1 MVIEEFVNRFKAELD
16 AQLARLGLG
25 GLVYETWNWKDRLFI
40 TFSREAGEKFNDK
53 LTAVSKSLFSAFRKD
68 LISKGCDYGINEP
81 EEDDWDDEDG
91 LDEGNPP
98 EDEDEIPPEIAAA
111 LAALP
116 RYPLDELWEKIDET
130 YIPLLEIRVKEQYTV
145 VSEEEA
151 ACDLRDQE
159 ETRLEALAEA
169 MVHGQ
174 DGGETADEAFEWIPI
189 PPPPKKLNSEVYLT
203 LAYEPYDAIERGEK
217 KTEFREYRP
226 YYVKKLLSQHLKTVR
241 FQRGYGGPGHDVPR
255 QMTWTISG
263 IEYYDIYSR
272 ECAPIANPPKDFRP
286 THIAIDLGERLS

>member
-16 AQLARLGLG
+16 AQLARRGLG
-25 GLVYETWNWKDRLFI
+25 GLIYEMGNWHDRLFV
-40 TFSREAGEKFNDK
+40 TFSKEAGENFNDQ

-91 LDEGNPP
+91 LDEDVPP
-98 EDEDEIPPEIAAA
+98 EEEEIPPEIAAA

-116 RYPLDELWEKIDET
+116 RYSLDELWVKIDEP

-145 VSEEEA
+145 VSEEEV

-169 MVHGQ
+169 MVNGR
-174 DGGETADEAFEWIPI
+174 DGGETTGDAFEWIPI
-189 PPPPKKLNSEVYLT
+189 PPPPKKLNPEVYLT
-203 LAYEPYDAIERGEK
+203 LAYEPYDAIESGKK

-226 YYVKKLLSQHLKTVR
+226 YYVKKLLSQPLKTVR
-241 FQRGYGGPGHDVPR
+241 LQRGYGGPGHDAPR

-263 IEYYDIYSR
+263 IEYYDICSR
-272 ECAPIANPPKDFRP
+272 QCASIANPPEDFRP